1 MPHRSNRQPMVLR
14 PDVIA
19 WVIVWVFWVAPGF
32 VVSAPVTTSTPD
44 SSVTSTSTPRSNP
57 TTNPFPYSGN
67 NDPANSSPSTTII
80 IVCVVGSLALLGGA
94 WGVYSCVSAKRK
106 PPTPTI
112 VGSGGTNAEPTTM
125 IYIPG
130 EEPAVTAVPALR
142 YNAPQA
148 HSVDNEALEVGPGVI
163 LPPPPAYDVAT
174 AGGPLFQTGESALSP
189 PALKRERTE
198 SMWKDLLV
206 SQGRN

>member
-1 MPHRSNRQPMVLR
+1 MVLR

-19 WVIVWVFWVAPGF
+19 WVLVWAFWLAPGY
-32 VVSAPVTTSTPD
+32 VVSAPVTTSISETPL
-44 SSVTSTSTPRSNP
+44 TSTSTRGPSP
-57 TTNPFPYSGN
+57 TSNPFPYDNSN
-67 NDPANSSPSTTII
+67 AANSDPSTTII
-80 IVCVVGSLALLGGA
+80 IVCVVGSLALLGAA
-94 WGVYSCVSAKRK
+94 WGTYSCLVSKRK

-130 EEPAVTAVPALR
+130 EQPAMTAIPALR
-142 YNAPQA
+142 YDAPPAPTQIN
-148 HSVDNEALEVGPGVI
+148 NEALEVGPGVV

-174 AGGPLFQTGESALSP
+174 AGQPLSQVSGSTPS
-189 PALKRERTE
+189 LKRERTE

>member
-1 MPHRSNRQPMVLR
+1 MVLR

-19 WVIVWVFWVAPGF
+19 WVLVWAFWLGQSYVL
-32 VVSAPVTTSTPD
+32 SAPLTTST
-44 SSVTSTSTPRSNP
+44 SGASLASTSTRSSNP
-57 TTNPFPYSGN
+57 TSNPFPYGN
-67 NDPANSSPSTTII
+67 SDAANSDPSTTII

-94 WGVYSCVSAKRK
+94 WGMYSCLVSKRK
-106 PPTPTI
+106 PPTPTV

-130 EEPAVTAVPALR
+130 EQPAMAAIPALR
-142 YNAPQA
+142 YDAPLAPTQ
-148 HSVDNEALEVGPGVI
+148 VDNEALEVGPGVI

-174 AGGPLFQTGESALSP
+174 AGQPFSQAGENPASP
-189 PALKRERTE
+189 PELKRERTE

-206 SQGRN
+206 SQGRS